1 MKMPL
6 NVCIGFCESL
16 VPPIE
21 RGCWPIQLNMSVS
34 VSVSGGGIDWCFVF
48 GSLNMQVEL
57 CRLDNLGDL
66 NQNVSG
72 KNVGMSRCGIDWCF
86 GLGSLTMQV
95 ELCRLDNL
103 GDLNQSVPYVHDR
116 LLDWL
121 DNVTVQYGFDG
132 YRVDT
137 VCLVMLTSCSSFME
151 RNVHT
156 NRKAC

>member
-48 GSLNMQVEL
+48 GSLN
-57 CRLDNLGDL
+57 
-66 NQNVSG
+66 
-72 KNVGMSRCGIDWCF
+72 
-86 GLGSLTMQV
+86 MQV

>member
-1 MKMPL
+1 
-6 NVCIGFCESL
+6 
-16 VPPIE
+16 
-21 RGCWPIQLNMSVS
+21 
-34 VSVSGGGIDWCFVF
+34 
-48 GSLNMQVEL
+48 MQVEL

-66 NQNVSG
+66 NQNVSLG

-121 DNVTVQYGFDG
+121 DDVTVQYGFDG

-137 VCLVMLTSCSSFME
+137 VCLVMLTSSCSSME
-151 RNVHT
+151 RYVHT
-156 NRKAC
+156 IPKAC